1 MTSYKISLKYHNFP
15 ITVNRD
21 RYKRLR
27 KFTCGNRRLEFT
39 IDALISKS
47 GFKLLTTSYTFR
59 FHMTSLPVKAH
70 LCLVLLSAF

>member
-1 MTSYKISLKYHNFP
+1 MSS
-15 ITVNRD
+15 D
-21 RYKRLR
+21 AGLR